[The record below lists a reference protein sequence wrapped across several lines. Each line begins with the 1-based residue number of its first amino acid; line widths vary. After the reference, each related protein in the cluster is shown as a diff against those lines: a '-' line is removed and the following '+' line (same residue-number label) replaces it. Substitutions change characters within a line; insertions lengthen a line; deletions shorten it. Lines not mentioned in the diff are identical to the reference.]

1 MNFIYKL
8 NLKILSLVIFIF
20 LLISHLY
27 LYASEVKIIT
37 KINNEIITNIDIEK
51 EYQYLIAL
59 NKSMQDI
66 EKDKIINYA
75 KQSIIKEK
83 IKKIELQKFY
93 VLNQKNEMIDVMIEG
108 IYQNLDF
115 NSTNDFKDYLKNR
128 NLNFDEIYKKIE
140 IETLWNQMIYEKYN
154 NKVIINEENL
164 KKEILKNPKEVESYY
179 LYELVYDYKN
189 KDEVIK
195 KYKQIM
201 DSINLIGFKETVL
214 KFSISQSKT
223 NFGLLGW
230 INKNALSDKIQKE
243 ITNLSKGEITKPI
256 IIPSG
261 ILLLKLEDKK
271 IENLDI
277 NIDEALK
284 EIIKFETNNQ
294 LNNYSVIHF
303 NKVKSKLFINEY

>member
-8 NLKILSLVIFIF
+8 NLRILSLVILIF
-20 LLISHLY
+20 LHIGHLN
-27 LYASEVKIIT
+27 ASEVKIIT

-93 VLNQKNEMIDVMIEG
+93 TLNQKNEMIDIMIEG

-154 NKVIINEENL
+154 NKIIINEESL

-195 KYKQIM
+195 KYKKIM

-243 ITNLSKGEITKPI
+243 ITNLNIGEITKPI

-261 ILLLKLEDKK
+261 ILLLKLENKK

-277 NIDEALK
+277 NIDMALK

-294 LNNYSVIHF
+294 LNNYSLIHF
-303 NKVKSKLFINEY
+303 NKVKSKLFIDEF

>member
-1 MNFIYKL
+1 MG
-8 NLKILSLVIFIF
+8 
-20 LLISHLY
+20 HLY
-27 LYASEVKIIT
+27 SSEVKIVT

-93 VLNQKNEMIDVMIEG
+93 ILNQKNEMIDIMIEG

-115 NSTNDFKDYLKNR
+115 NSTNEFKDYLKNR

-154 NKVIINEENL
+154 NKIIINEENL

-179 LYELVYDYKN
+179 LYELVYI
-189 KDEVIK
+189 IK
-195 KYKQIM
+195 IKMKQ
-201 DSINLIGFKETVL
+201 L
-214 KFSISQSKT
+214 
-223 NFGLLGW
+223 
-230 INKNALSDKIQKE
+230 KIQA
-243 ITNLSKGEITKPI
+243 NHG
-256 IIPSG
+256 
-261 ILLLKLEDKK
+261 
-271 IENLDI
+271 
-277 NIDEALK
+277 
-284 EIIKFETNNQ
+284 
-294 LNNYSVIHF
+294 
-303 NKVKSKLFINEY
+303 

>member
-8 NLKILSLVIFIF
+8 NLKILSLVILIF
-20 LLISHLY
+20 LPMGHLY
-27 LYASEVKIIT
+27 SSEVKIVT

-93 VLNQKNEMIDVMIEG
+93 ILNQKNEMIDIMIEG

-115 NSTNDFKDYLKNR
+115 NSTNEFKDYLKNR

-140 IETLWNQMIYEKYN
+140 IETLWNQMIFEKYN
-154 NKVIINEENL
+154 NKVIINKENL
-164 KKEILKNPKEVESYY
+164 KKEILKNPKKVESYY
-179 LYELVYDYKN
+179 LYELVYNYKN

-243 ITNLSKGEITKPI
+243 ITNLSIGEITKPI

-277 NIDEALK
+277 NIDMALK

-294 LNNYSVIHF
+294 LNNYSLIHF
-303 NKVKSKLFINEY
+303 NKVKSKLFIDEF

>member
-8 NLKILSLVIFIF
+8 NLKILSLVILIF
-20 LLISHLY
+20 LPIGH

-93 VLNQKNEMIDVMIEG
+93 ILNQKNEMIDIMIEG

-115 NSTNDFKDYLKNR
+115 NSTNEFKDYLKNR

-140 IETLWNQMIYEKYN
+140 IETLWNQMIFEKYN
-154 NKVIINEENL
+154 NKVIINKENL
-164 KKEILKNPKEVESYY
+164 KKKILKNPKKVESYY

-277 NIDEALK
+277 NIDMALK

-294 LNNYSVIHF
+294 LNNYSLIHF
-303 NKVKSKLFINEY
+303 NKVKSKLFIDEF

>member
-8 NLKILSLVIFIF
+8 NLRILSLVILIF
-20 LLISHLY
+20 LHLGH
-27 LYASEVKIIT
+27 LNASEVKIIT

-93 VLNQKNEMIDVMIEG
+93 TLNQKNEMIDIMIEG

-154 NKVIINEENL
+154 NKVIINEESL

-195 KYKQIM
+195 KYKKIM

-243 ITNLSKGEITKPI
+243 ITNLSIGEITKPI

-261 ILLLKLEDKK
+261 ILLLKLENKK

-277 NIDEALK
+277 NIDMALK

-294 LNNYSVIHF
+294 LNNYSLIYF
-303 NKVKSKLFINEY
+303 NKVKSKLFINEF

>member
-8 NLKILSLVIFIF
+8 NLRILSLVILIF
-20 LLISHLY
+20 LHIGHLN
-27 LYASEVKIIT
+27 ASEVKIIT

-93 VLNQKNEMIDVMIEG
+93 TLNQKNEMIDIMIEG

-154 NKVIINEENL
+154 HKVIINEESL

-195 KYKQIM
+195 KYKKIM

-261 ILLLKLEDKK
+261 ILLLKLENKK

-277 NIDEALK
+277 NIDMALK

-294 LNNYSVIHF
+294 LNNYSLIYF
-303 NKVKSKLFINEY
+303 NKVKSKLFINEF

>member
-1 MNFIYKL
+1 MV
-8 NLKILSLVIFIF
+8 ILIF
-20 LLISHLY
+20 LPIGH

-59 NKSMQDI
+59 NKSMQDV

-93 VLNQKNEMIDVMIEG
+93 ILNQKNEMIDIMIEG

-115 NSTNDFKDYLKNR
+115 NSTNEFKDYLKNR

-154 NKVIINEENL
+154 NKVIINEESL

-277 NIDEALK
+277 DIDMALK

-303 NKVKSKLFINEY
+303 NKVKSKLFIDEF

>member
-1 MNFIYKL
+1 MNFNYKL
-8 NLKILSLVIFIF
+8 NLKILFLVILIF
-20 LLISHLY
+20 LPIGH

-59 NKSMQDI
+59 NKSLQDI

-93 VLNQKNEMIDVMIEG
+93 ILNQKNEMIDIMIEG

-115 NSTNDFKDYLKNR
+115 NSTNEFKDYLKNR

-277 NIDEALK
+277 NIDMALK

-294 LNNYSVIHF
+294 LNNYSLIHF
-303 NKVKSKLFINEY
+303 NKVKSKLFINEF

>member
-1 MNFIYKL
+1 MSFIYKL
-8 NLKILSLVIFIF
+8 NLKILSLVILIF
-20 LLISHLY
+20 LLMSH
-27 LYASEVKIIT
+27 LYASEVKIVT

-59 NKSMQDI
+59 NKSFQDI

-75 KQSIIKEK
+75 KQSIVKEK
-83 IKKIELQKFY
+83 IKKIELQKIY
-93 VLNQKNEMIDVMIEG
+93 ILNQKNEMIDVMIEG
-108 IYQNLDF
+108 IYQNLNF
-115 NSTNDFKDYLKNR
+115 NSTNEFKDYLKNR

-140 IETLWNQMIYEKYN
+140 IETLWNQMIFEKYN
-154 NKVIINEENL
+154 NKVIINEESL

-189 KDEVIK
+189 KDEVIE

-201 DSINLIGFKETVL
+201 DSIDLIGFKETVL

-230 INKNALSDKIQKE
+230 INKNALSNKIQKE
-243 ITNLSKGEITKPI
+243 IINLSKGEITKPI

-271 IENLDI
+271 TENLDI
-277 NIDEALK
+277 NIDMALK

-303 NKVKSKLFINEY
+303 NKVKSKLFIDEF

>member
-1 MNFIYKL
+1 MNFNYKL
-8 NLKILSLVIFIF
+8 NLKILFLVILIF
-20 LLISHLY
+20 LPIGH

-93 VLNQKNEMIDVMIEG
+93 ILNQKNEMIDIMIEG

-154 NKVIINEENL
+154 NKVIINKESL

-195 KYKQIM
+195 KYKQIV

-214 KFSISQSKT
+214 KFSISQSTT

-243 ITNLSKGEITKPI
+243 ITKLSKGEITKPI

-277 NIDEALK
+277 NIDMALK

-294 LNNYSVIHF
+294 LNNYSLIHF
-303 NKVKSKLFINEY
+303 NKIKSKLIIDEF

>member
-1 MNFIYKL
+1 MNFIFKL
-8 NLKILSLVIFIF
+8 NLKILSFVILIF
-20 LLISHLY
+20 LPIGHLY
-27 LYASEVKIIT
+27 ANEVKIIT

-59 NKSMQDI
+59 NKSMQNI

-93 VLNQKNEMIDVMIEG
+93 TLNQKNEMIDIMIEG

-195 KYKQIM
+195 KYKKIM

-277 NIDEALK
+277 NIDMALK

-294 LNNYSVIHF
+294 LNNYSLIHF
-303 NKVKSKLFINEY
+303 NKIKSKLFIDEF

>member
-8 NLKILSLVIFIF
+8 NLKILSLVILIF
-20 LLISHLY
+20 LIMGHLY
-27 LYASEVKIIT
+27 SSEVKIIT

-59 NKSMQDI
+59 NKSMQDV
-66 EKDKIINYA
+66 EKEKIINYA

-93 VLNQKNEMIDVMIEG
+93 ILNQKNEMIDIMIEG

-115 NSTNDFKDYLKNR
+115 NSTNEFKDYLKNR

-154 NKVIINEENL
+154 NKVIINKESL

-195 KYKQIM
+195 KYKQIV

-243 ITNLSKGEITKPI
+243 ITKLSKGEITKPI

-277 NIDEALK
+277 NIDMALK

-294 LNNYSVIHF
+294 LNNYSLIHF
-303 NKVKSKLFINEY
+303 NKVKSKLFINEF

>member
-8 NLKILSLVIFIF
+8 NLRILSLVILIF
-20 LLISHLY
+20 LHIGHLN
-27 LYASEVKIIT
+27 ASEVKIIT

-59 NKSMQDI
+59 NKSMQNI

-93 VLNQKNEMIDVMIEG
+93 ILNQKNEMIDVMIKG
-108 IYQNLDF
+108 IYENLDF
-115 NSTNDFKDYLKNR
+115 NSTNDFKNYLKNR

-154 NKVIINEENL
+154 NKIIINEESL

-230 INKNALSDKIQKE
+230 INKNALSDEIQKQ

-277 NIDEALK
+277 NIDMALK

-294 LNNYSVIHF
+294 LNNYSLIHF
-303 NKVKSKLFINEY
+303 NKVKSKLFIDEF

>member
-1 MNFIYKL
+1 MNFNYKL
-8 NLKILSLVIFIF
+8 NLKILFLIILIF
-20 LLISHLY
+20 LPIGH

-59 NKSMQDI
+59 NKSLQDI

-93 VLNQKNEMIDVMIEG
+93 ILNQKNEMIDIMIEG

-115 NSTNDFKDYLKNR
+115 NSTNEFKDYLKNR

-154 NKVIINEENL
+154 NKVIINKESL

-195 KYKQIM
+195 KYKQIV

-243 ITNLSKGEITKPI
+243 ITKLSKGEITKPI

-277 NIDEALK
+277 NIDMALK

-294 LNNYSVIHF
+294 LNNYSLIHF
-303 NKVKSKLFINEY
+303 NKVKSKLFINEF

>member
-8 NLKILSLVIFIF
+8 NLKILSLVILIF
-20 LLISHLY
+20 LPMGHLY
-27 LYASEVKIIT
+27 SSEVKIVT

-93 VLNQKNEMIDVMIEG
+93 ILNQKNEMIDIMIEG

-115 NSTNDFKDYLKNR
+115 NSTNEFKDYLKNR

-140 IETLWNQMIYEKYN
+140 IETLWNQMIFEKYN
-154 NKVIINEENL
+154 NKVIINKENL
-164 KKEILKNPKEVESYY
+164 KKEILKNPKKVESYY

-256 IIPSG
+256 IVPSG

-277 NIDEALK
+277 DIDMALK

-303 NKVKSKLFINEY
+303 NKVKSKLFIDEF

>member
-1 MNFIYKL
+1 MNFNYKL
-8 NLKILSLVIFIF
+8 NLKILFLVILIF
-20 LLISHLY
+20 LPIGH

-93 VLNQKNEMIDVMIEG
+93 ILNQKNEMIDVMIEG

-115 NSTNDFKDYLKNR
+115 NSTNEFKDYLKNR

-154 NKVIINEENL
+154 NKVIINEESL

-195 KYKQIM
+195 KYKQIV

-214 KFSISQSKT
+214 KFSISQSTT

-243 ITNLSKGEITKPI
+243 ITKLSKGEITKPI

-277 NIDEALK
+277 NIDMALK

-294 LNNYSVIHF
+294 LNNYSLIHF
-303 NKVKSKLFINEY
+303 NKIKSKLIIDEF

>member
-1 MNFIYKL
+1 MSYIKKFR
-8 NLKILSLVIFIF
+8 LKILPIITIIY
-20 LLISHLY
+20 LLISNVY
-27 LYASEVKIIT
+27 SSEIKIT
-37 KINNEIITNIDIEK
+37 VKINNEIITNADIEK
-51 EYQYLIAL
+51 EYKYLISL
-59 NKSMQDI
+59 NTSLQDI
-66 EKDKIINYA
+66 EKNEVLKFA

-83 IKKIELQKFY
+83 IKKIELQKIY
-93 VLNQKNEMIDVMIEG
+93 ELNQKNQMIDVMIEG
-108 IYQNLDF
+108 IYQNLNLF
-115 NSTNDFKDYLKNR
+115 SKNEFLNYLEKY

-140 IETLWNQMIYEKYN
+140 IETLWNQMIFEKYQD
-154 NKVIINEENL
+154 KVIIDEENL
-164 KKEILKNPKEVESYY
+164 KEEILKNPKQIESYY

-189 KDEVIK
+189 RDEIIN
-195 KYKQIM
+195 KYKEIM
-201 DSINLIGFKETVL
+201 ESIELIGFKETVL

-230 INKNALSDKIQKE
+230 INKNALSNQIKNEIENLQKGK
-243 ITNLSKGEITKPI
+243 ITNPI

-261 ILLLKLEDKK
+261 VLLLKLEDKK

-303 NKVKSKLFINEY
+303 NKIKSKLLINEY

>member
-1 MNFIYKL
+1 MNFNYKL
-8 NLKILSLVIFIF
+8 NLKILF
-20 LLISHLY
+20 LIILNFLPIGH

-37 KINNEIITNIDIEK
+37 KINNEIITNIDIEN
-51 EYQYLIAL
+51 EYKYLIAL

-93 VLNQKNEMIDVMIEG
+93 ILNQKNEMIDIMIEG

-115 NSTNDFKDYLKNR
+115 NSTNEFKDYLKNR

-277 NIDEALK
+277 NIDMALK

-294 LNNYSVIHF
+294 LNNYSLIHF
-303 NKVKSKLFINEY
+303 NKVKSKLFIDEF

>member
-1 MNFIYKL
+1 MV
-8 NLKILSLVIFIF
+8 ILIF
-20 LLISHLY
+20 LPIGH

-93 VLNQKNEMIDVMIEG
+93 ILNQKNEMIDIMIEG

-115 NSTNDFKDYLKNR
+115 NSTNEFKDYLKNR

-230 INKNALSDKIQKE
+230 INKNALSDKIQEE

-277 NIDEALK
+277 DIDMALK

-303 NKVKSKLFINEY
+303 NKVKSKLFIDEF

>member
-8 NLKILSLVIFIF
+8 NLKILSLVILIF
-20 LLISHLY
+20 LPMGHLY
-27 LYASEVKIIT
+27 SSEVKIVT

-93 VLNQKNEMIDVMIEG
+93 ILNQKNEMIDIMIEG

-115 NSTNDFKDYLKNR
+115 NSTNEFKDYLKNR

-154 NKVIINEENL
+154 NKVIINEESL
-164 KKEILKNPKEVESYY
+164 KKEILKNPKKVESYY

-256 IIPSG
+256 IVPSG

-277 NIDEALK
+277 DIDMALK

-303 NKVKSKLFINEY
+303 NKVKSKLFIDEF

>member
-1 MNFIYKL
+1 MNFNYKL
-8 NLKILSLVIFIF
+8 NLKILFLVILIF
-20 LLISHLY
+20 LPIGH

-93 VLNQKNEMIDVMIEG
+93 ILNQKNEMIDVMIEG

-115 NSTNDFKDYLKNR
+115 NSTNEFKDYLKNR

-154 NKVIINEENL
+154 NKVIINKESL

-195 KYKQIM
+195 KYKQIV

-277 NIDEALK
+277 NIDMALK

-294 LNNYSVIHF
+294 LNNYSLIHF
-303 NKVKSKLFINEY
+303 NKVKSKLFINEF

>member
-8 NLKILSLVIFIF
+8 NLKILSLVILIF
-20 LLISHLY
+20 LPMGHLY
-27 LYASEVKIIT
+27 SSEVKIVT

-93 VLNQKNEMIDVMIEG
+93 ILNQKNEMIDIMIEG

-115 NSTNDFKDYLKNR
+115 NSTNEFKDYLKNR

-277 NIDEALK
+277 NIDMALK

-294 LNNYSVIHF
+294 LNNYSLIHF
-303 NKVKSKLFINEY
+303 NKVKSKLFIDEF

>member
-1 MNFIYKL
+1 MNFNYKL
-8 NLKILSLVIFIF
+8 NLKILFLVILIF
-20 LLISHLY
+20 LPIGH

-59 NKSMQDI
+59 NKSLQDI

-93 VLNQKNEMIDVMIEG
+93 ILNQKNEMIDIMIEG

-115 NSTNDFKDYLKNR
+115 NSTNEFKDYLKNR

-140 IETLWNQMIYEKYN
+140 IETLWNQMIFEKYN
-154 NKVIINEENL
+154 NKVIINKENL
-164 KKEILKNPKEVESYY
+164 KKEILKNPKKVESYY

-256 IIPSG
+256 IVPSG

-277 NIDEALK
+277 DIDMALK

-303 NKVKSKLFINEY
+303 NKVKSKLFIDEF

>member
-1 MNFIYKL
+1 M
-8 NLKILSLVIFIF
+8 
-20 LLISHLY
+20 
-27 LYASEVKIIT
+27 
-37 KINNEIITNIDIEK
+37 
-51 EYQYLIAL
+51 
-59 NKSMQDI
+59 
-66 EKDKIINYA
+66 
-75 KQSIIKEK
+75 
-83 IKKIELQKFY
+83 
-93 VLNQKNEMIDVMIEG
+93 
-108 IYQNLDF
+108 
-115 NSTNDFKDYLKNR
+115 
-128 NLNFDEIYKKIE
+128 
-140 IETLWNQMIYEKYN
+140 
-154 NKVIINEENL
+154 
-164 KKEILKNPKEVESYY
+164 ESYY

-277 NIDEALK
+277 NVDMALK
-284 EIIKFETNNQ
+284 EIIKFETNSQ
-294 LNNYSVIHF
+294 LNNYSLIHF
-303 NKVKSKLFINEY
+303 NKVKSKLFIDEF